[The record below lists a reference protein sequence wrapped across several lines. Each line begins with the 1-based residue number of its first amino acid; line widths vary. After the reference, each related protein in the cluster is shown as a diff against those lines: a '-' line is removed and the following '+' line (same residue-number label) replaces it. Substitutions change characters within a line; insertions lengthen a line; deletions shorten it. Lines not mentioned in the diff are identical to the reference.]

1 MPEHAAV
8 QRWRHPAALIYLM
21 GGILGAAVNLG
32 VTFSLVY
39 FSPNNPFMPFIAFFC
54 GTFLNQ
60 AFHYVYYHVVYVN
73 QEIRM
78 RTSFAIHLF
87 MSVWVSAGSVLLLW
101 FFMRFLLWPF
111 PESIAVCL
119 SVLIVSN
126 ALLNR
131 IATFSSA
138 KMAEVEY
145 REMDEDYYDGMT
157 DEAKVSRFRAWYHR
171 SRYERL
177 TAHVMGYF
185 KKGMKIADLGCGNCF
200 WNIHQL
206 PVFGLDINAKM
217 LAFAKRQKRLA
228 GFKVC
233 SDLSQ
238 TGLKAKSLD
247 VVLMSE
253 VLEHVFNLTE
263 VLGEVRRILK
273 DNGTFLITVPYDY
286 FMGPFFILFN
296 LNCLYMGYVKGSLY
310 HKYRC
315 GHIHHY
321 TKKRLAM
328 TLKENGF
335 ELTKVFVV
343 NGLLLYAAARKTG
356 ALLNGPKD
364 GSRKRLEVK

>member
-1 MPEHAAV
+1 
-8 QRWRHPAALIYLM
+8 M
-21 GGILGAAVNLG
+21 GGFLGSAVNLG
-32 VTFSLVY
+32 VTFSIVY
-39 FSPNNPFMPFIAFFC
+39 FFPRNPFAPFIGFFL

-78 RTSFAIHLF
+78 RTSFSIHLF
-87 MSVWVSAGSVLLLW
+87 MSVWVSEGSALLLW
-101 FFMRFLLWPF
+101 VFMQVFEWPLL
-111 PESIAVCL
+111 ESIAMCL
-119 SVLIVSN
+119 SILIVSN

-131 IATFSSA
+131 ISTFSSA

-157 DEAKVSRFRAWYHR
+157 DEKRVSRFRAWYHR

-177 TAHVMGYF
+177 TAHVTAYF
-185 KKGMKIADLGCGNCF
+185 KKGMKMADLGCGNCF
-200 WNIHQL
+200 WNIHHL
-206 PVFGLDINAKM
+206 PVFGLDINSKM

-233 SDLSQ
+233 SDLSK
-238 TGLKAKSLD
+238 TGLKPKSLD

-253 VLEHVFNLTE
+253 VLEHVFNVGE
-263 VLGEVRRILK
+263 VLSEVRRILK
-273 DNGTFLITVPYDY
+273 DNGTFLITVPYDF

-335 ELTKVFVV
+335 ELTKVYVV
-343 NGLLLYAAARKTG
+343 NGLLLYASARKTG
-356 ALLNGPKD
+356 VPINRPEG
-364 GSRKRLEVK
+364 GSLKRLAVK

>member
-8 QRWRHPAALIYLM
+8 KRWRHPAVLIYLM
-21 GGILGAAVNLG
+21 GGFLGAAVNLG
-32 VTFSLVY
+32 VTFSILR
-39 FSPNNPFMPFIAFFC
+39 FFPNLFMPFIAFFL

-78 RTSFAIHLF
+78 RTSLPIHLF
-87 MSVWVSAGSVLLLW
+87 MSFWVSAGSALLLW
-101 FFMRFLLWPF
+101 LFMQVLQWPL
-111 PESIAVCL
+111 PESIATCL
-119 SVLIVSN
+119 SILIVSN

-131 IATFSSA
+131 ISTFSSA

-157 DEAKVSRFRAWYHR
+157 DEKKVSRFRAWYHR

-177 TAHVMGYF
+177 TAHVTAYF
-185 KKGMKIADLGCGNCF
+185 NKGMKMADLGCGNCF
-200 WNIHQL
+200 WNIHHL

-217 LAFAKRQKRLA
+217 LSFAKRQKRLT

-233 SDLSQ
+233 SDLSK
-238 TGLKAKSLD
+238 TGLKPKSLD
-247 VVLMSE
+247 IVLMSE

-263 VLGEVRRILK
+263 VLSEVRRILK
-273 DNGTFLITVPYDY
+273 DNGTFLITVPYDF

-335 ELTKVFVV
+335 ELTQVYVV
-343 NGLLLYAAARKTG
+343 NGLLLYAAARKKVDPASG
-356 ALLNGPKD
+356 IEGGP
-364 GSRKRLEVK
+364 RKKRAVK